1 LVDVAGTITML
12 LAGLLTSLSP
22 CLFPVLPAYLMY
34 AARRASVAIKVTL
47 AFTAAMAASLAA
59 YAFAASA
66 AGYALVSWL
75 RLSPSDAALLLSTIF
90 LALAL
95 AQLTPAKELGSMA
108 LRAPPSVKKLD
119 AAGAAALG
127 ALFALLAA
135 PCASAPLLAL
145 AAKAALDPSSALPS
159 IIAFSAGAALPFL
172 AIGATAQ
179 SVGPRLHRSVSR
191 SVLVKRSNELV
202 ALLFAA
208 YGAMGLWATGDPLV
222 FIERALP
229 LLREAAPWLWGGA
242 LAASG
247 AFLLYTS
254 TYAGKRAAQLALL
267 TTLAGFSMIAVGV
280 LGGFTPPPAE
290 VLGAGLAISAL
301 AASAWVSAHLRG
313 GGRVTKWA
321 SAATL
326 ASLVGW
332 TPRCARLLPINP
344 ALLPPQ
350 APYSTPLEY
359 ALLTASFGLLPA
371 LIAVALETA
380 GLRRYGSAR

>member
-1 LVDVAGTITML
+1 LVDVAGAITML

-34 AARRASVAIKVTL
+34 AARRASGAIKVTL

-242 LAASG
+242 LAAS
-247 AFLLYTS
+247 
-254 TYAGKRAAQLALL
+254 
-267 TTLAGFSMIAVGV
+267 
-280 LGGFTPPPAE
+280 
-290 VLGAGLAISAL
+290 
-301 AASAWVSAHLRG
+301 AWVSAHLRG

-350 APYSTPLEY
+350 APYSTLLEY